1 MSSSSATSLISPD
14 ALAFLKKRDLS
25 VMIDDAAKTPLI
37 RLCLGCSRTY
47 LFRVGPTDGKPT
59 LAAPA
64 AHTVDGA
71 APCVKWRL
79 DTRTPNPRGRRCS
92 PAGSRTN
99 AVVESDQFLLAHGE
113 ETLQLPRCGTRVRLA
128 AVDAQCP

>member
-1 MSSSSATSLISPD
+1 MSSSSATSLISPG

-37 RLCLGCSRTY
+37 RLCSRTY
-47 LFRVGPTDGKPT
+47 LFRVRPTDGKPT

-79 DTRTPNPRGRRCS
+79 DTRTPKPPGRRCS
-92 PAGSRTN
+92 AAASRTN
-99 AVVESDQFLLAHGE
+99 AVVEGDQFLLAHGE
-113 ETLQLPRCGTRVRLA
+113 EALQLPRCGTRVRLA